1 MAVVGHVEWVQF
13 ARVDRVPR
21 AGEIAHASAVLE
33 EPAGGGAVVAVALA
47 RLGAET
53 TLFTALGDDELA
65 PRSVARLREL
75 GVDVR
80 ASSRPEPTRRALT
93 LITPTGE
100 RTIITI
106 GPRLE
111 PAADDAELGLREIAG
126 MDGVYFTAGDA
137 RALRAAR
144 AARALVAS
152 PRARGAL
159 GDGVALDALIFSS
172 DDETESGVVVQ
183 PAAGEAELVVVTAGA
198 LGGSWRERGG
208 GEGGWTAMLPPGPIV
223 DTYGCGDAFAA
234 GVTYG
239 LAAELGV
246 EAAIELGAR
255 CAAVTIAGEGP
266 YGRELTPELVDYP
279 PEPPD
284 DE

>member
-1 MAVVGHVEWVQF
+1 VVGHVEWVQF

-21 AGEIAHASAVLE
+21 AGEIAHAGPQFE

-65 PRSVARLREL
+65 ARSSARLREL
-75 GVDVR
+75 GVSVR
-80 ASSRPEPTRRALT
+80 TVTRAAPTRRAVT
-93 LITPTGE
+93 LIDATGE
-100 RTIITI
+100 RTITTI

-111 PAADDAELGLREIAG
+111 VAGDDAELGLEELER

-137 RALRAAR
+137 AALRAAR
-144 AARALVAS
+144 RSRALVAS

-159 GDGVALDALIFSS
+159 GEGVSLDALILSS
-172 DDETESGVVVQ
+172 EDATESG
-183 PAAGEAELVVVTAGA
+183 EAEGAREQAELLVLTEAER
-198 LGGSWRERGG
+198 GGSWRTRAGD
-208 GEGGWTAMLPPGPIV
+208 EGSWAAILPPGPIA
-223 DTYGCGDAFAA
+223 DAYGCGDAFAA

-239 LAAELGV
+239 LAARMDAGGAV
-246 EAAIELGAR
+246 ELGAR
-255 CAAVTIAGEGP
+255 CAAVTLAGEGP
-266 YGRELTPELVDYP
+266 YGRELTPAILDYP

-284 DE
+284 DD